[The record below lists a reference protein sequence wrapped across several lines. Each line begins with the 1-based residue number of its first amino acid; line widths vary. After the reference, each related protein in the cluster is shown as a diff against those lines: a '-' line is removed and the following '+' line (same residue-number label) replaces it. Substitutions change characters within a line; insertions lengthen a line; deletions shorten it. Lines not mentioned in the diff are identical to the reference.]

1 MYPCLPAGRLLLV
14 SCIFMPMLKKLYL
27 ENFRSHK
34 KISIDLSPVT
44 VFVGPNGAGKTNIL
58 EALGLLSFC
67 RSFREENKKNL
78 IQISAPYCR
87 VICDDLELTMAR
99 EPRLIFKA
107 KKNGTPKPPAS
118 FIGIL
123 PSVIISPETIALISG
138 SPGDRRRFLDI
149 MIGQEDREY
158 LLAISSF
165 KKIRYQRNSLLQRIG
180 KGMANKSELDFW
192 NREFIQTSNL
202 ISSKREE
209 AIKFLDKI
217 TPPIYKKIS
226 GNEGDQ
232 ISILYQKNYENLES
246 TLKQNEGREIAS
258 GSCLFGAHRDDINI
272 NLNNLPMA
280 NFASRGE
287 LKSAVLS
294 LKMAELKF
302 IEEHAKARSKIEEIY
317 EPILLLDDIFS
328 EFDIKR
334 KAHLVELI
342 KNYQTFITVT
352 EEDVLP
358 SNIFD
363 DASIIKVKN

>member
-1 MYPCLPAGRLLLV
+1 
-14 SCIFMPMLKKLYL
+14 MLKKLYL

-34 KISIDLSPVT
+34 KLLLPLAPITI
-44 VFVGPNGAGKTNIL
+44 FVGPNGAGKTNIL
-58 EALGLLSFC
+58 ESLGLLSFC
-67 RSFREENKKNL
+67 RSFREENRRNL
-78 IQISAPYCR
+78 INLSTSYCR
-87 VICDDLELTMAR
+87 ITCDDLEFFMSK
-99 EPRLIFKA
+99 EPRITIQT
-107 KKNGTPKPPAS
+107 KKKGVTKKPAS

-138 SPGDRRRFLDI
+138 SPGERRRFLDI

-158 LLAISSF
+158 LLAISGF

-180 KGMANKSELDFW
+180 KGMASKSELDFW
-192 NREFIQTSNL
+192 NKEFIQTSNL
-202 ISSKREE
+202 ISKKREE

-226 GNEGDQ
+226 GNESDQ
-232 ISILYQKNYENLES
+232 VSIKYQKNYDDLES

-258 GSCLFGAHRDDINI
+258 GSSLFGAHRDDLII
-272 NLNNLPMA
+272 ELNNLPMA

-302 IEEHAKARSKIEEIY
+302 IEEHAKARSKVEEIY

-334 KAHLVELI
+334 KAHLIELI
-342 KNYQTFITVT
+342 KSYQTFITVT
-352 EEDVLP
+352 EEEVLP
-358 SNIFD
+358 KNIRD
-363 DASIIKVKN
+363 IAQIVQLLHC